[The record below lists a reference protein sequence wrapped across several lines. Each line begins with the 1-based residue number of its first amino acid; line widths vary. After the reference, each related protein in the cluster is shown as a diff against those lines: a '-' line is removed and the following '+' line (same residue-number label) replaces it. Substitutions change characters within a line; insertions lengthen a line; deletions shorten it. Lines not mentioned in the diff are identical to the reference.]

1 MPAMTPPADAASA
14 PVPPA
19 DAGAILLPLAR
30 GAIAARLDPA
40 GPSAPD
46 AARPDPA
53 GPAARRTG
61 PEAAAHSPAETAAH
75 AAWLDAPGASFV
87 TLTSGR
93 APGGALRGCIGS
105 LEARRPLREDV
116 EANAVAAALHDPRF
130 APLTARELDETV
142 VEVSVLSAPAALPAA
157 DEAELLARLRPG
169 VDGVVLS
176 ACGRRATFLPQV
188 WEQLPDPADFLA
200 RLRRKAG
207 LPADYWGRDVI
218 VETYTV
224 TAWQEAA
231 PSVVPDGP
239 RGRRP

>member
-1 MPAMTPPADAASA
+1 MT

-19 DAGAILLPLAR
+19 DAGLVLLPLAR
-30 GAIAARLDPA
+30 GAIAARLDPT
-40 GPSAPD
+40 GPTGPAAPD
-46 AARPDPA
+46 AARQAD
-53 GPAARRTG
+53 
-61 PEAAAHSPAETAAH
+61 PEAAAHSTAETAAH

-105 LEARRPLREDV
+105 LGARRPLREDV

-130 APLTARELDETV
+130 APLTARELDDTV

-207 LPADYWGRDVI
+207 LPADYWGRDVV

-231 PSVVPDGP
+231 PGVVPDGT

>member
-1 MPAMTPPADAASA
+1 MTPVPSA

-19 DAGAILLPLAR
+19 DAGLVLLPLAR
-30 GAIAARLDPA
+30 GAINARLAPAGPA
-40 GPSAPD
+40 GPSSPAAPAEPASP
-46 AARPDPA
+46 AAPA
-53 GPAARRTG
+53 GPT
-61 PEAAAHSPAETAAH
+61 AE
-75 AAWLDAPGASFV
+75 WLEAPGASFV

-93 APGGALRGCIGS
+93 EPGGALRGCIGS
-105 LEARRPLREDV
+105 LVARRPLREDV

-130 APLTARELDETV
+130 APLTARELDDVV
-142 VEVSVLSAPAALPAA
+142 VEVSVLSAPAVLPAA
-157 DEAELLARLRPG
+157 DEAELLAHLRPG

-176 ACGRRATFLPQV
+176 ASGHRATFLPQV

-207 LPADYWGRDVI
+207 LPADYWGRDVV

-224 TAWQEAA
+224 SAWQEAA
-231 PSVVPDGP
+231 PGVVPGGP

>member
-1 MPAMTPPADAASA
+1 MTPVPSA

-19 DAGAILLPLAR
+19 DAGPVLLPLAR
-30 GAIAARLDPA
+30 GAINARLAPAGSAGPSSPAALADPASPAAPA
-40 GPSAPD
+40 GP
-46 AARPDPA
+46 
-53 GPAARRTG
+53 T
-61 PEAAAHSPAETAAH
+61 AE
-75 AAWLDAPGASFV
+75 WLEAPGASFV

-105 LEARRPLREDV
+105 LVARRPLREDV

-130 APLTARELDETV
+130 PPLTARELDDVV
-142 VEVSVLSAPAALPAA
+142 VEVSVLSAPAVLPAA

-176 ACGRRATFLPQV
+176 ASGRRATFLPQV

-207 LPADYWGRDVI
+207 LPADY
-218 VETYTV
+218 
-224 TAWQEAA
+224 
-231 PSVVPDGP
+231 
-239 RGRRP
+239 

>member
-19 DAGAILLPLAR
+19 DAGLVLLPLAR

-40 GPSAPD
+40 GPATPD
-46 AARPDPA
+46 TARLDPA
-53 GPAARRTG
+53 GSSARRTG
-61 PEAAAHSPAETAAH
+61 PEAAADAAPGAAAD

-87 TLTSGR
+87 T
-93 APGGALRGCIGS
+93 PPGALRGCIGS
-105 LEARRPLREDV
+105 LGARRPLREDV

-130 APLTARELDETV
+130 APLTARELDDTV

-231 PSVVPDGP
+231 PGVVPDGT